1 MLPQVSVII
10 PVFNDAGNL
19 GLCLASLRASQD
31 LPREIIVVDDGST
44 DGSGAVAAKW
54 GAKVLSSGG
63 RRGPACARNIGAKE
77 AVGDVLLFIDADVC
91 VNSDTIRRIRAEF
104 DDDPNLDA
112 LMGSYD
118 TTPQAST
125 FVSQYRNLLHCFVH
139 QSSPGKAA
147 TFWTGCG
154 AIRKSVFLEFGG
166 FNQMYGAPAIEDV
179 ELGYRL
185 FQAKRNLILC
195 PDIQVKH
202 LKRWNLKN
210 MLRTDFFYRALPW
223 SQLSLSSGNMPDALS
238 LRISQRISVALVFLV
253 SLMAAYLTLH
263 WHVYFL
269 VPFFATFFILL
280 SGYWIGGWAHAS
292 VLVSSIMGGMLLAIA
307 GLAYA
312 FHMYAIV
319 PLVALAALGLFVRHR
334 YAYAVYD
341 RRKRTGVWMG
351 GYSLVAAALVW
362 IYFPWKPMALLLFLL
377 FLGLIIA
384 NQQFYLFLATERGKF
399 FALAAIPFHVLYFFS
414 CGVAFI
420 IEFVKFKADR
430 FFGSSRRQA
439 AELKIQAN
447 ADAETEAKGVVQ

>member
-10 PVFNDAGNL
+10 PVYNDASNL

-31 LPREIIVVDDGST
+31 QPLEYIVVDDGST
-44 DGSGAVAAKW
+44 DRSAEVASKFGAR
-54 GAKVLSSGG
+54 VLSTEG
-63 RRGPACARNIGAKE
+63 RKGPACARNIGAK
-77 AVGDVLLFIDADVC
+77 AAIGDVVLFVDADVC
-91 VNSDTIRRIRAEF
+91 VNTDTIAKIRAEF
-104 DDDPNLDA
+104 DYDPHLDA

-118 TTPQAST
+118 SAPQSST
-125 FVSQYRNLLHCFVH
+125 FVSQYRNLLHHSVH

-147 TFWTGCG
+147 TFWSGCG
-154 AIRKSVFLEFGG
+154 AIKKSLFLEFGG
-166 FNQMYGAPAIEDV
+166 FNEMYGAPAIEDV

-223 SQLSLSSGNMPDALS
+223 SQLSLTRGNMPDALS
-238 LRISQRISVALVFLV
+238 LRISQRISVALVFLATA
-253 SLMAAYLTLH
+253 MAAYLTLH

-269 VPFFATFFILL
+269 VPFFASFFILL
-280 SGYWIGGWAHAS
+280 SGYWIGGWAHRSA
-292 VLVSSIMGGMLLAIA
+292 LVSSIMGGMLIVIA

-312 FHMYAIV
+312 FHMKAII
-319 PLVALAALGLFVRHR
+319 PLVAIAALALFVRHR
-334 YAYAVYD
+334 YAFAVYE

-377 FLGLIIA
+377 FLGLVIA

-414 CGVAFI
+414 CGVAFL
-420 IEFVKFKADR
+420 IEFVR
-430 FFGSSRRQA
+430 FQLRGVFRFSPGPTPGMKTVERES
-439 AELKIQAN
+439 
-447 ADAETEAKGVVQ
+447 EAKGVIR